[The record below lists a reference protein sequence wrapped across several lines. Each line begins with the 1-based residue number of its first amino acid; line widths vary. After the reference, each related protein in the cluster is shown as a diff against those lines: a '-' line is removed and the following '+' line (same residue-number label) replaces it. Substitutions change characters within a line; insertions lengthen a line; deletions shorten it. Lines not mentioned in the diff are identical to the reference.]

1 METLYA
7 MDSLAILSLSWS
19 CITLRFSRLWMAP
32 ALAVASA
39 VPLALAARIE
49 ALRRR
54 CTVPVE
60 GVLVDRE
67 LCDAKPFIRVRDTW
81 RYPWGD
87 DVRFVVDV
95 VPVLTLWHE
104 PIREVGRTAT
114 LWVDPSRPP
123 DALSA
128 GALPRAGAASSPVA
142 SRLRSPPLVVSLM
155 AATCAGWVTWRAVG
169 LAPLARARYDGVCRG
184 RPCPRA
190 PPQSRPRDS
199 PPRRGGGKPG
209 ATMRTRASSPRLC
222 GSGTPSPAPDP
233 GRVV

>member
-1 METLYA
+1 MGAETLYA

-19 CITLRFSRLWMAP
+19 CITLRFSRLWMAC

-54 CTVPVE
+54 CTVPAE

-123 DALSA
+123 GALSA
-128 GALPRAGAASSPVA
+128 GALPPSWQRRLLAYRLTAALA
-142 SRLRSPPLVVSLM
+142 LLVVALTVV
-155 AATCAGWVTWRAVG
+155 TCAGLVTW
-169 LAPLARARYDGVCRG
+169 
-184 RPCPRA
+184 
-190 PPQSRPRDS
+190 
-199 PPRRGGGKPG
+199 
-209 ATMRTRASSPRLC
+209 
-222 GSGTPSPAPDP
+222 
-233 GRVV
+233 

>member
-54 CTVPVE
+54 CTVPAE

-95 VPVLTLWHE
+95 VPVLMLWHE

-128 GALPRAGAASSPVA
+128 GALPPSWGRRVLVYRLMAA
-142 SRLRSPPLVVSLM
+142 LCLSLAALT
-155 AATCAGWVTWRAVG
+155 AATCAGWVTW
-169 LAPLARARYDGVCRG
+169 
-184 RPCPRA
+184 
-190 PPQSRPRDS
+190 
-199 PPRRGGGKPG
+199 
-209 ATMRTRASSPRLC
+209 
-222 GSGTPSPAPDP
+222 
-233 GRVV
+233 

>member
-1 METLYA
+1 MGVETLCALNSYA
-7 MDSLAILSLSWS
+7 VLLLSWWCMLS
-19 CITLRFSRLWMAP
+19 RFSELRMAC
-32 ALAVASA
+32 ALAVASV
-39 VPLALAARIE
+39 VPLARAARIE

-54 CTVPVE
+54 CTVPAE

-104 PIREVGRTAT
+104 PIRGVGRTAT

-128 GALPRAGAASSPVA
+128 GALPPSWQRRLLAYRLTAALA
-142 SRLRSPPLVVSLM
+142 LLVVALTVV
-155 AATCAGWVTWRAVG
+155 TCAGLVAW
-169 LAPLARARYDGVCRG
+169 
-184 RPCPRA
+184 
-190 PPQSRPRDS
+190 
-199 PPRRGGGKPG
+199 
-209 ATMRTRASSPRLC
+209 
-222 GSGTPSPAPDP
+222 
-233 GRVV
+233 

>member
-1 METLYA
+1 MGAETLCA
-7 MDSLAILSLSWS
+7 LNSWAILLLSEWCILS
-19 CITLRFSRLWMAP
+19 CFSEPRMAC
-32 ALAVASA
+32 ALAVASV
-39 VPLALAARIE
+39 VPLARAARIE

-54 CTVPVE
+54 CTVPAE

-95 VPVLTLWHE
+95 VPVLMLWHE

-128 GALPRAGAASSPVA
+128 GALPPSWQRRLLAYRLTAALA
-142 SRLRSPPLVVSLM
+142 LLVVALTVV
-155 AATCAGWVTWRAVG
+155 TCAGLVTW
-169 LAPLARARYDGVCRG
+169 
-184 RPCPRA
+184 
-190 PPQSRPRDS
+190 
-199 PPRRGGGKPG
+199 
-209 ATMRTRASSPRLC
+209 
-222 GSGTPSPAPDP
+222 
-233 GRVV
+233 